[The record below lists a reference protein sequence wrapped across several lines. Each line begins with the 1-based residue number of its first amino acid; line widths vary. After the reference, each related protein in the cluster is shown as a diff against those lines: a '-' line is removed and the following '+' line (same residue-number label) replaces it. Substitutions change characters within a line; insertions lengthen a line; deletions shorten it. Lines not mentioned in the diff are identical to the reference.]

1 MRKTLPR
8 DTNAKEAIQDDVV
21 IPVLIGLAIL
31 TGFILISLG
40 VDIEVCCLTSFLIV
54 LLPIIALLILFS
66 KEEKRATEDR
76 ERCIQRVRFEEEQ
89 RVRFEEEQR
98 AKGLVKFKDQWGT
111 PEQVKRWRE
120 IDIGLENNFAD
131 YSPYE
136 FEEFIAKLFRKM
148 GYSVE
153 TTSKSKDFG
162 ADIIAKKDDETV
174 AIQVKKNA
182 VGNNVGAPVIQQ
194 TLGSMWKFKADKSI
208 VITTSDFTVQA
219 EEQARGAPVE
229 LWNRKILEGMVR
241 KYFIDIEA
249 E

>member
-1 MRKTLPR
+1 M
-8 DTNAKEAIQDDVV
+8 IGDDRPLSQRIHPIVYLL
-21 IPVLIGLAIL
+21 IPVCVIIIILFYEDALIYITMGFLFLFAIL
-31 TGFILISLG
+31 LL
-40 VDIEVCCLTSFLIV
+40 DV
-54 LLPIIALLILFS
+54 LLLNFVFSDFLFHYRWD
-66 KEEKRATEDR
+66 EYKRAKTKAF
-76 ERCIQRVRFEEEQ
+76 ER
-89 RVRFEEEQR
+89 EQR
-98 AKGLVKFKDQWGT
+98 AKGLVEFKDKWGT

-148 GYSVE
+148 GYTAE
-153 TTSKSKDFG
+153 TTSRVKDFG

-194 TLGSMWKFKADKSI
+194 TLGSMWRFKAGKSI

-219 EEQARGAPVE
+219 EEQAKGAPVE
-229 LWNRKILEGMVR
+229 LWNRKILERMVR